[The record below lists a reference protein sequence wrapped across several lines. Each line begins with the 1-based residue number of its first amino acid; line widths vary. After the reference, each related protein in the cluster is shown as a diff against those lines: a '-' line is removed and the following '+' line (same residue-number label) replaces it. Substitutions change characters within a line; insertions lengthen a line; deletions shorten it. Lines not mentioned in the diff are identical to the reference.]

1 MSRTTAPHR
10 PLPESVERL
19 VDEFDK
25 AWRSGQAPSI
35 AAFLARTD
43 NPANGAPGRRAFLE
57 ELIKI
62 DMEYRWRR
70 YGLRDS
76 SAPLPSECFLLE
88 HYLAQFPELGLREAH
103 SLDLIG
109 WEYHARHYWGDRPA
123 HAGYHERFGS
133 RSGAL
138 QELLDEIDRARGAEL
153 AAAQRRKSQPPRPDR
168 AGPAPPAERPQE
180 ATVVRAAAD
189 LLELLRHYVVLRQV
203 QLADIERSVSS
214 GHYGDSH
221 QLARDLLDRGW
232 LTPYQVNQ
240 LLVGR
245 CAELTVGPY
254 LVLERLGA
262 GGAGQVFKAR
272 HQKMERVVAL
282 KIIRKELLADAEVV
296 GRFYRE
302 IQVLSRLDHP
312 NIVHAFDAGPAGAT
326 HFLAME
332 FVEGTDLGRLVKQGG
347 AMPALQACECVRQAA
362 LGLQHA
368 HERGLVHRDIKPHN
382 LIMNVRDGL
391 TKVADLGLAR
401 LPRSVIL
408 EQTGDTTT
416 GTLTPQNAVVIGTA
430 DYLAPEQAVDFH
442 RADIRADIYSL
453 GCTLYYLLTGQPP
466 FSGGLLAEKLLKH
479 QQAEPPP
486 VENFRPDLPAGLSPL
501 LRQMLAKQP
510 ADRPQTPGA
519 VATALT
525 RVLRKAGAGNGAAN
539 AANGTLESGPVL
551 SRRATRGRALL
562 LGAGLLAF
570 FAVGAFLAVRPS
582 ASHSGVNSG
591 SASQA
596 ERFTRSPLDDLKAEN
611 IAQAD
616 RFLTSPTNE
625 LVAVL
630 GKAGDPSSYW
640 ISSLACCPD
649 GTLAYVDAAG
659 RVYRVDL
666 TRSPANVQTTRGCP
680 MPQVAALRADGSKLA
695 TVERREQS
703 LQLWDVAA
711 GKQRDRGV
719 LAKLPAAASALAFSR
734 DGKHL
739 AATCKDGTVWLW
751 DVGAGAPTQSAK
763 AVATVKSW
771 PRALAFAPDGAH
783 LAFGG
788 THRASLYV
796 LDLADHKE
804 PHELVGPR
812 EDVYAVAFA
821 PDARTLAS
829 GGVDRS
835 VRLWN
840 VPGFAERGPPC
851 TGHEGQ
857 VTALAFA
864 PQGKTFASGGLG
876 GKVILWSS
884 TSGKQLRAWRFGD
897 IQGIASL
904 TFAPDGRHLLVG
916 ARTGLVFVL
925 RPEVVPP

>member
-1 MSRTTAPHR
+1 
-10 PLPESVERL
+10 
-19 VDEFDK
+19 
-25 AWRSGQAPSI
+25 
-35 AAFLARTD
+35 
-43 NPANGAPGRRAFLE
+43 
-57 ELIKI
+57 LIKI
-62 DMEYRWRR
+62 DLEYRWRR
-70 YGLRDS
+70 NGLHDS
-76 SAPLPSECFLLE
+76 GAPLPSECLLLE
-88 HYLAQFPELGLREAH
+88 HYLAQFPELGRREAL

-109 WEYHARHYWGDRPA
+109 WEYYARHYWGDCPA
-123 HAGYHERFGS
+123 HTGYYERFGS
-133 RSGAL
+133 RGAAL
-138 QELLDEIDRARGAEL
+138 QELLDEIDRSRAAEL
-153 AAAQRRKSQPPRPDR
+153 AAAQRRKPQAPRPDR
-168 AGPAPPAERPQE
+168 PGPAAPPERPHE
-180 ATVVRAAAD
+180 DTVVRTATD
-189 LLELLRHYVVLRQV
+189 FLELLRRYSVLRQG
-203 QLADIERSVSS
+203 QLAEIERSVSS
-214 GHYGDSH
+214 GRYADSH
-221 QLARDLLDRGW
+221 ELARDLLDRGS

-262 GGAGQVFKAR
+262 GGAGEVFKAR
-272 HQKMERVVAL
+272 HQKMERLVAL
-282 KIIRKELLADAEVV
+282 KLIRKELLADAEVV
-296 GRFYRE
+296 GRFHRE

-312 NIVHAFDAGPAGAT
+312 NIVHAFDAGPVPPAQRPREAGGTPTPAT

-347 AMPALQACECVRQAA
+347 PMPALQACECVRQAA

-382 LIMNVRDGL
+382 LIMSVRDGL

-466 FSGGLLAEKLLKH
+466 FAGGLLAEKLLKH
-479 QQAEPPP
+479 QQADPPP
-486 VENFRPDLPAGLSPL
+486 VENFRQDLPAGLSPL
-501 LRQMLAKQP
+501 LQQMLAKQP
-510 ADRPQTPGA
+510 ADRPQTPGE

-525 RVLRKAGAGNGAAN
+525 RLLKGQPGVGNGV
-539 AANGTLESGPVL
+539 TPRRT
-551 SRRATRGRALL
+551 RRAARGRALL
-562 LGAGLLAF
+562 LGAGLLALLVLGVF
-570 FAVGAFLAVRPS
+570 LRPFAS
-582 ASHSGVNSG
+582 NSSVNTG
-591 SASQA
+591 SAPQA

-616 RFLTSPTNE
+616 RYLNLPTNE

-640 ISSLACCPD
+640 VLSLACCPN
-649 GTLAYVDAAG
+649 GTLAYIDGAG
-659 RVYRVDL
+659 RVYHVDL
-666 TRSPANVQTTRGCP
+666 ARSPANVQMTRGCP
-680 MPQVAALRADGSKLA
+680 MPQVAALSADGSKLA
-695 TVERREQS
+695 TVERSEQA
-703 LQLWDVAA
+703 LQLWDVAG
-711 GKQRDRGV
+711 GKQQDRGV
-719 LAKLPAAASALAFSR
+719 LTKLPAAASALAFSR
-734 DGKHL
+734 DGKRL

-751 DVGAGAPTQSAK
+751 DVEARAPAQPSK

-771 PRALAFAPDGAH
+771 PRTLAFAPDGEH

-788 THRASLYV
+788 THKASLYV
-796 LDLADHKE
+796 LDLADRKE

-821 PDARTLAS
+821 PDGRTLAS

-840 VPGFAERGPPC
+840 LPGFSERGAPC

-857 VTALAFA
+857 ITALAFS
-864 PQGKTFASGGLG
+864 PQGKTLASGDVG
-876 GKVILWSS
+876 GQVILWSAS
-884 TSGKQLRAWRFGD
+884 LGKQLHAWRFRD

-925 RPEVVPP
+925 RPEVVQP